1 MTSSH
6 PDQAEAGY
14 DGRVLLVTKGL
25 DLGGLERVVVDLAI
39 GLLARNVSV
48 EVAVVNPRRCAFVP
62 MLDAAGV
69 LVDVL
74 DGHDIVGSARRVP
87 LTHDHQRSPI
97 SRGPRA
103 RPVPCICRPLRR
115 PAGSDSY
122 DGSYA
127 VDIAAYA
134 HSSRMEVNGAT

>member
-69 LVDVL
+69 RVHAL
-74 DGHDIVGSARRVP
+74 DGHDIVGVRLPCAAYARSPTIPDSTWSTCTARSLHLSSASSARR
-87 LTHDHQRSPI
+87 I
-97 SRGPRA
+97 G
-103 RPVPCICRPLRR
+103 
-115 PAGSDSY
+115 
-122 DGSYA
+122 
-127 VDIAAYA
+127 
-134 HSSRMEVNGAT
+134 